1 MYYNIFFE
9 TSHTTYRMSFNFTL
23 NRGAFVLEI
32 LSPGAG
38 VWDIGRPW
46 AARNLGHVAY
56 ATLGDPPRRW
66 HISVPLSSTILLH
79 AAREYLRC
87 LAFARSRSRSRSR
100 RRGHLMV
107 DFREK
112 ASGLAVGRCFRQQR
126 WQPHVLDYILNGYA
140 CRKAAIANLGSSPS
154 PRHPTTVLTIWCW
167 GIIDFAGFLY

>member
-38 VWDIGRPW
+38 VWDIRRPW

-56 ATLGDPPRRW
+56 ATLGDSSRRW

-112 ASGLAVGRCFRQQR
+112 
-126 WQPHVLDYILNGYA
+126 PHVLDYILNGYA